1 MRGWIR
7 VAAATPPLHPA
18 DPQENAEEIR
28 QVLSEADERGADV
41 VVLPACALTGATL
54 GDLFSLQ
61 TLQTATEDALDAIVE
76 ASRNTHPTL
85 VTSVVRLVENQW
97 TEQIVVV
104 QNGMCRNTDR
114 FSFRNRYDGSLLC
127 RCAVSTLYSLPSA
140 KMDEVLQE
148 ETHLLLIPAAIPAQ
162 VGQASRLAQQI
173 TALSAR
179 GLGVVLAGAG
189 EQETGI
195 DTLYAGDRLLAEN
208 GRLVADGGTLGCD
221 PFFYG
226 TERIAQA
233 PLAKDAAH
241 RDEAN
246 RDEVNLDEVNL
257 DAKSRLGAKQP
268 LPDAVLGESSVYY
281 DFDLDEIAASCAE
294 PENTDIVF
302 TTHGEATKTDSTI
315 RETTRKEK
323 ENAEEDPLSLPLTP
337 RRHAEWCV
345 VDSAPFVVHTAQE
358 CEEILQIQARALAR
372 RMRHVKTRQAWI
384 GLSGGLDSTLAF
396 LVTLRAFALDG
407 WDKQGI
413 HLISMPA
420 FGTGKRTRSNA
431 AALGELSGCDFREIS
446 LTPVLE
452 RHFQDIGLAEGDRSV
467 AFENAQAR
475 ERTQILMDLANLHGG
490 LHVGTGDF
498 SESALGWSTF
508 NGDHMAMFSVNG
520 SLPKTLVQALV
531 AYEAKRLPAFRT
543 VLEDILQTPISPE
556 LLPGEE
562 GEIAQKT
569 EEVIGPYA
577 IHDFYLYYFLRYRY
591 APDKLLALAQKAFAD
606 DYSTATLLFVL
617 RKMLS
622 RFFASQFKRSVM
634 VDGIS
639 VGPISLSPRGGWR
652 MPSDVQA
659 TAWLSAV
666 DRLEE
671 EGEW

>member
-18 DPQENAEEIR
+18 DPQANAEEIR
-28 QVLSEADERGADV
+28 RVLSEADEQGADV

-61 TLQTATEDALDAIVE
+61 TLQTATEEALDAIVE

-85 VTSVVRLVENQW
+85 VTSVVRLVQNQW
-97 TEQIVVV
+97 MEQIVVV
-104 QNGMCRNTDR
+104 QNGMYRNTDH

-127 RCAVSTLYSLPSA
+127 RCAVSTLYSLPSV
-140 KMDEVLQE
+140 KMEEVLQE

-162 VGQASRLAQQI
+162 AGQASRLAQQI

-179 GLGVVLAGAG
+179 GLGVALAGAG

-208 GRLVADGGTLGCD
+208 GRLVADGGTLGRA
-221 PFFYG
+221 PSFYG
-226 TERIAQA
+226 AARIAK
-233 PLAKDAAH
+233 PSLAQDEAH
-241 RDEAN
+241 RDAA
-246 RDEVNLDEVNL
+246 NL
-257 DAKSRLGAKQP
+257 DAESRLGAKQT
-268 LPDAVLGESSVYY
+268 LPDAVLGGSTVYY

-294 PENTDIVF
+294 QENTDIAF
-302 TTHGEATKTDSTI
+302 TTQGEATKTDGTI
-315 RETTRKEK
+315 RETTRKDAQNTEG
-323 ENAEEDPLSLPLTP
+323 EGLSLPLTP
-337 RRHAEWCV
+337 RRNAEWCV
-345 VDSAPFVVHTAQE
+345 VDSSPFVAHTPQE

-520 SLPKTLVQALV
+520 SIPKTLVQALV
-531 AYEAKRLPAFRT
+531 TYEAKRLPAFRA

-556 LLPGEE
+556 LLPGKE

-591 APDKLLALAQKAFAD
+591 APDKLLALAEKAFAD
-606 DYSTATLLFVL
+606 EYSTETLLFVL

-622 RFFASQFKRSVM
+622 RFFGSQFKRSVM

-639 VGPISLSPRGGWR
+639 VGSISLSPRGGWR

>member
-18 DPQENAEEIR
+18 DPQANAEEIR

-61 TLQTATEDALDAIVE
+61 TLQTATEEALDAIVE

-85 VTSVVRLVENQW
+85 VTSVVRLVQKQW
-97 TEQIVVV
+97 MEQIVVV
-104 QNGMCRNTDR
+104 QNGMYRNTDR

-127 RCAVSTLYSLPSA
+127 RCAASTLYSLSSV

-162 VGQASRLAQQI
+162 AGRASRLAQQI
-173 TALSAR
+173 TTLSAR

-208 GRLVADGGTLGCD
+208 GRLMADGGTLGRA

-226 TERIAQA
+226 TARIAKA
-233 PLAKDAAH
+233 PLTKDEAH
-241 RDEAN
+241 RDE
-246 RDEVNLDEVNL
+246 DNL
-257 DAKSRLGAKQP
+257 DAENLDAESPLGAKQT
-268 LPDAVLGESSVYY
+268 LPDAVLGESTVYY

-294 PENTDIVF
+294 QENTDIVF
-302 TTHGEATKTDSTI
+302 TTQGEATKTDGTI
-315 RETTRKEK
+315 RETTRKEA
-323 ENAEEDPLSLPLTP
+323 ENTEGEGLSLPLTP
-337 RRHAEWCV
+337 RRNAEWCV

-372 RMRHVKTRQAWI
+372 RMRHVKTHQAWI

-452 RHFQDIGLAEGDRSV
+452 RHFQDIGLAEGDHSV

-520 SLPKTLVQALV
+520 SIPKTLVQALV

-556 LLPGEE
+556 LLPGKE

-591 APDKLLALAQKAFAD
+591 APDKLLALAEKAFAD
-606 DYSTATLLFVL
+606 EYSTETLLFVL

-622 RFFASQFKRSVM
+622 RFFGSQFKRSVM

-639 VGPISLSPRGGWR
+639 VGSISLSPRGGWR

>member
-18 DPQENAEEIR
+18 DPQANAEEIR
-28 QVLSEADERGADV
+28 RVLSEADERGADV

-61 TLQTATEDALDAIVE
+61 TLQTATEEALDAIVE

-85 VTSVVRLVENQW
+85 VTSVVRLVQNQW

-104 QNGMCRNTDR
+104 QNGMYRNTDR

-127 RCAVSTLYSLPSA
+127 RCAVSTLYSLPSV

-148 ETHLLLIPAAIPAQ
+148 ETHLLLFPAAIPAQ
-162 VGQASRLAQQI
+162 AGQAIRLAQQI
-173 TALSAR
+173 TTLSAR
-179 GLGVVLAGAG
+179 GLGVALAGAG

-208 GRLVADGGTLGCD
+208 GRLVADGGTLGRA

-226 TERIAQA
+226 TGRIAKA
-233 PLAKDAAH
+233 PSVQDEAH
-241 RDEAN
+241 RDAA
-246 RDEVNLDEVNL
+246 NL
-257 DAKSRLGAKQP
+257 DAENLDAESPLSAKQT
-268 LPDAVLGESSVYY
+268 LPDAVLGESAVYY

-294 PENTDIVF
+294 QENTDIVF
-302 TTHGEATKTDSTI
+302 TTQGEATKTDSTI
-315 RETTRKEK
+315 RETTRKEA
-323 ENAEEDPLSLPLTP
+323 ENTEGEGLSLPLTP
-337 RRHAEWCV
+337 RRNAEWCV
-345 VDSAPFVVHTAQE
+345 VDSAPFVAHTPQE

-520 SLPKTLVQALV
+520 SIPKTLVQALV

-556 LLPGEE
+556 LLPGKE

-606 DYSTATLLFVL
+606 EYSTTTLLFVL

-622 RFFASQFKRSVM
+622 RFFGSQFKRSVM

-639 VGPISLSPRGGWR
+639 VGSISLSPRGGWR

-671 EGEW
+671 EREW